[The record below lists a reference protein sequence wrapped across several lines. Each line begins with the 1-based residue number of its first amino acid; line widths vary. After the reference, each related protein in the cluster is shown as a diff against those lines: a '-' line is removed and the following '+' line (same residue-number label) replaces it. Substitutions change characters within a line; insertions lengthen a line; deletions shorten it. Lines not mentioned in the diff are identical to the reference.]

1 MLQYVNGREGSIC
14 SAGRSLILW
23 PSRGLLSLR
32 QVTHWWMNEATVL
45 LIPGIQKPIGSDFV
59 YSEAFSLM
67 LCIFVVMSYYQL
79 CCMMF
84 FRDDDGMLE

>member
-1 MLQYVNGREGSIC
+1 
-14 SAGRSLILW
+14 
-23 PSRGLLSLR
+23 
-32 QVTHWWMNEATVL
+32 MNEATVL

-59 YSEAFSLM
+59 YGEAFSLM